1 MVDIE
6 GHSNIYIYLQGYL
19 ISQSGD
25 AQCTL
30 HSAKEGDKTMTLK
43 KVSSHD
49 QQCSLPHWML
59 QHHHTF
65 HNLGMFSHK
74 MSIMTIFGLNHFY
87 QIFITK
93 FDFFSHKNWNGL

>member
-1 MVDIE
+1 M
-6 GHSNIYIYLQGYL
+6 QGFL

-43 KVSSHD
+43 KVHE
-49 QQCSLPHWML
+49 QQCSLPHWIL

-65 HNLGMFSHK
+65 HNLDHSDKYHFNTLGTSLTITSEESVK
-74 MSIMTIFGLNHFY
+74 KLKCNTIESDTGNYTKIIMQVKY
-87 QIFITK
+87 E
-93 FDFFSHKNWNGL
+93 W

>member
-1 MVDIE
+1 M
-6 GHSNIYIYLQGYL
+6 

-43 KVSSHD
+43 KVHE
-49 QQCSLPHWML
+49 QQCSLPHWIL

-65 HNLGMFSHK
+65 HSLDHSDKYHFNTLGTSLTITSEESVK
-74 MSIMTIFGLNHFY
+74 KLKCNTIESDTGGNYSKIIM
-87 QIFITK
+87 QVK
-93 FDFFSHKNWNGL
+93 FEL